1 MNGISVDKREGKDF
15 IIFKDESQELGYIE
29 IHSDDKTVEALH
41 TEVKPEAAGKG
52 VGKKL
57 YDGFINYA
65 RKNNL
70 KVKSSCSFISAQL
83 LKHNEDVKDLLQK

>member
-1 MNGISVDKREGKDF
+1 MNGISVEKREGKDF
-15 IIFKDESQELGYIE
+15 LVYTDNSVELGFIE
-29 IHSDDKTVEALH
+29 LHIGDKILQAIH

-65 RKNNL
+65 RENKL
-70 KVKSSCSFISAQL
+70 KVKSLCSFISAQL
-83 LKHNEDVKDLLQK
+83 NKHAEEVKDLVEA

>member
-1 MNGISVDKREGKDF
+1 MDGISVDKREGKSF
-15 IIFKDESQELGYIE
+15 IVYKDNSVELGFIE
-29 IHSDDKTVEALH
+29 VHIGDKFLQAIH

-57 YDGFINYA
+57 YDGFIDYA

-70 KVKSSCSFISAQL
+70 KVKSLCSFISAQL
-83 LKHNEDVKDLLQK
+83 TKHADEVKDLIEA